1 MFFYFLSSKITPLG
15 ILCPSFVTSQIFGG
29 MTNSFKYKP
38 MGTYALTPKNNVKR
52 ERVTLWVDTDV
63 QTGLQNVLCYLN
75 LKMSMSDVLEIY
87 FQQTNE

>member
-1 MFFYFLSSKITPLG
+1 
-15 ILCPSFVTSQIFGG
+15 
-29 MTNSFKYKP
+29 